1 MIVLASYYYNEIYEA
16 INYKEKQAIFVDNSK
31 AFQTEWLYY
40 LGLTVKEGIHRGN
53 AYEVT
58 TNFLNQQQRKAKE
71 TKVLQ
76 SLLGDDLVS

>member
-16 INYKEKQAIFVDNSK
+16 INYKEKQAIFADNSK

-40 LGLTVKEGIHRGN
+40 LGLTVKEGIHGGN

-58 TNFLNQQQRKAKE
+58 HELHEPA
-71 TKVLQ
+71 TKKGERDKGTTI
-76 SLLGDDLVS
+76 STGG